1 VLRRYRRRPS
11 PLAALALIALASALP
26 AGCGGGS
33 SKPPSSGAQVSSPTS
48 VPGIGGFDGAALPA
62 GAPVPGFTLTDQRGA
77 RVSLASY
84 RGEVTILAFPYSGC
98 GDACVVIA
106 EQIRGALD
114 ELGRPVPVLF
124 VSSDPEA
131 DTLARVRAFLA
142 RTSLS
147 GRVRYL
153 SGSRAQ
159 LRPVWRSFHVVLPSA
174 GSAAFDSSAS
184 VILLDREG
192 RERVIFQLEQL
203 TPEALAHDVRKLLAE
218 GAK

>member
-1 VLRRYRRRPS
+1 MPRRYCWTPS
-11 PLAALALIALASALP
+11 ARAALTLIALASALL

-33 SKPPSSGAQVSSPTS
+33 SKVPSSGAQVSSPAS
-48 VPGIGGFDGAALPA
+48 VPGAGGFDGAALPA
-62 GAPVPGFTLTDQRGA
+62 GAPVPDFTLTDQRGA

-84 RGEVTILAFPYSGC
+84 RGRVTILAFPYSSC
-98 GDACVVIA
+98 GDTCVVIA

-114 ELGRPVPVLF
+114 ELDRPVPVLF
-124 VSSDPEA
+124 VSSDPQA
-131 DTLARVRAFLA
+131 DTPGRVRAFLA

-153 SGSRAQ
+153 SGSPAE
-159 LRPVWRSFHVVLPSA
+159 LRPVWQSFHVVLPSA

-218 GAK
+218 ASK